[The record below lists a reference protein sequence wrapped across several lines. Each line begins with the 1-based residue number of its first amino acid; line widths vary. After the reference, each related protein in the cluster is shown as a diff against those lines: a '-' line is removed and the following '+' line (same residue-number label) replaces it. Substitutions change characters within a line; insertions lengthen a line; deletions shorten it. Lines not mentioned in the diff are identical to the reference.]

1 MNISPKY
8 VTDDS
13 GERTDVIISLAAYET
28 LLEDLNDLAAIADR
42 RSEDTIL
49 HSQFLEELRADG
61 ILRD

>member
-42 RSEDTIL
+42 RSEDTIP

-61 ILRD
+61 ILPD